1 MKCPKCNRENNDHAQ
16 ACFYC
21 HSPLPEVPAARPR
34 PDVRFSR
41 LAIASLVFGL
51 LGLPCF
57 FIYYRAATLRYIPP
71 APIFGILFLISAICA
86 VLFGIA
92 ASMRIET
99 NYGRL
104 TGRAF
109 AAAGIAMP
117 VVSVFFVTFLIALNR
132 PRCVAYRLYCGTNLS
147 GIGKAMLIYAYDYDG
162 ELPRAA
168 GPNSKW
174 GSTPNWQANNA
185 AEAYGLNDGDG
196 QASISANLYLL
207 VKYAEITPKSFV
219 CKGSTKKDKGDK
231 GTTEFT
237 LAKYGLGGRDLCDF
251 FDFGPDPSKHCSYTY
266 QFPYGEYPLTTSS
279 DPGMAVAA
287 DRNPWLP
294 TPGRKARSEKDFQA
308 FDPNGTR
315 ESIKRGN
322 AVEHKEEGQNVL
334 YMEGHTNFEKTS
346 ACGLNEDNIYTSQNA
361 ADIRKGALPTMTSQ
375 PANKTDSLLLH
386 DPPKGAIK

>member
-1 MKCPKCNRENNDHAQ
+1 MNCPKCNRENNDHAQ

-21 HSPLPEVPAARPR
+21 HSPLSEVPAARPR

-41 LAIASLVFGL
+41 LAVASVVFGL

-57 FIYYRAATLRYIPP
+57 FIYYGAATLRYIPP
-71 APIFGILFLISAICA
+71 APIFGILFLISAILA
-86 VLFGIA
+86 ILLGIA
-92 ASMRIET
+92 ALVRIET

-104 TGRAF
+104 TGRVF
-109 AAAGIAMP
+109 AATGIALP

-147 GIGKAMLIYAYDYDG
+147 GIGKAMLIYAGDYDG
-162 ELPRAA
+162 ELPHAG

-174 GSTPNWQANNA
+174 GSTPNWQADTA
-185 AEAYGLNDGDG
+185 AEAYGLDDGSG
-196 QASISANLYLL
+196 QASISANFYLL
-207 VKYAEITPKSFV
+207 LKYGEVTPKSFL
-219 CKGSTKKDKGDK
+219 CRGDA
-231 GTTEFT
+231 GTVQYTNAAVD
-237 LAKYGLGGRDLCDF
+237 LADLW
-251 FDFGPDPSKHCSYTY
+251 DFGPDPSKHCSYTY
-266 QFPYGEYPLTTSS
+266 HIPYGEYPLTTSS
-279 DPGMAVAA
+279 APGLAVAA

-294 TPGRKARSEKDFQA
+294 TPGRSARSMKDFQA

-322 AVEHKEEGQNVL
+322 AVEHKEEGQNIL
-334 YMEGHTNFEKTS
+334 FADGHTNFEKTS

-361 ADIRKGALPTMTSQ
+361 ADITKGVLPTTTSQ

-386 DPPKGAIK
+386 DPPKGANK